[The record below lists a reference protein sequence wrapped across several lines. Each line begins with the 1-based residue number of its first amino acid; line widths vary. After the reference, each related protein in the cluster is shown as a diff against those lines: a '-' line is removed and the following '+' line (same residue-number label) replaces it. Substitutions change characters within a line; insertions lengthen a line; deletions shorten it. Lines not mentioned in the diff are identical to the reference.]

1 MTSPA
6 HKTLERIQN
15 RSAQVGVIG
24 LGYVGLPL
32 SHLFWEAGFH
42 VVGVDVDPN
51 RVTQLEQGDSYV
63 EDVPAKAVQEM
74 RSSGRFTPTT
84 DYAALHA
91 CDVVV
96 IAVPTPLSKTKDPDL
111 RYIEAAVQQLMPHL
125 RQGQLISLESTT
137 YPGTTEEVIRPRL
150 ESAGWRVGETLFL
163 GFSPERIN
171 PGDRAHPVR
180 TIPKVVG
187 GTDPVSLELMKTFYA
202 TAFDHVHPVSS
213 ATTAEMAK
221 LLENTFRNVNIAL
234 INEVA
239 QMCHLLGLDVWE
251 VIEAAGT
258 KPFGFMKFYPGPG
271 IGGHCIPVDPHYL
284 AWKMKT
290 LNYSARMIQTA
301 TEINTHMPRYVVY
314 RLTELMNDRGKS
326 LKGSRFLILGVA
338 YKKNVADTR
347 ESPALD
353 ILLLLQSRGG
363 EVMYHDPHVP
373 RLRLQE
379 QEWISVPLKEELLR
393 SVDAVLILTDHDA
406 VDYDLVIQEAPLIFD
421 TRNIRPRLSGDP
433 PPDRY
438 VRL

>member
-1 MTSPA
+1 MNSLA
-6 HKTLERIQN
+6 HKTHTRIRE

-32 SHLFWEAGFH
+32 SRLFWEAGFS
-42 VVGVDVDPN
+42 VVGVDVDP
-51 RVTQLEQGDSYV
+51 RKIRMLRDGQSYV
-63 EDVPAKAVQEM
+63 EDVPSSAIQEM
-74 RSSGRFTPTT
+74 RTSSRFVPTT
-84 DYAALHA
+84 DYAALHP

-111 RYIEAAVQQLMPHL
+111 RYIEAALDQLIPHL
-125 RQGQLISLESTT
+125 REGQLVSLESTT

-150 ESAGWRVGETLFL
+150 EQAGWRVGENLFL

-171 PGDRAHPVR
+171 PGDRKHPVR

-187 GTDPVSLELMKTFYA
+187 GTDPVSLELMKAFYA
-202 TAFDHVHPVSS
+202 SAFERVHPVSS
-213 ATTAEMAK
+213 ATAAEMAK

-301 TEINTHMPRYVVY
+301 TEINTHMPRYVVI

-338 YKKNVADTR
+338 YKKNVSDTR

-353 ILLLLQSRGG
+353 ILLLLQARGA
-363 EVMYHDPHVP
+363 EVLYHDPYVP
-373 RLRLQE
+373 HLTIQE
-379 QEWISVPLKEELLR
+379 QTWHSVPLEDEVLAQ
-393 SVDAVLILTDHDA
+393 VDAVLILTDHDN
-406 VDYDLVIQEAPLIFD
+406 VDYDRVVQKAPLVFD
-421 TRNIRPRLSGDP
+421 TRNVRPRLSSDP